1 MPDRELT
8 RLLDE
13 LEAELDS
20 NPDLSDAER
29 AALEEL
35 RHRLGDV
42 LDSGRPGADYK
53 GEGLSDPL
61 RNYVDRF
68 ETSHPTLTMIL
79 GRIADALSKMGI

>member
-13 LEAELDS
+13 LQAELDS

-35 RHRLGDV
+35 RSRLGGV
-42 LDSGRPGADYK
+42 LDSGRPSADYK